1 MSLNVLASILSE
13 RLFHTWKDT
22 TTKSTALALQ
32 ACAKVF
38 SCFASMVQPQQL
50 AELGPSAFYRFVRLS
65 FQPAGQLRSPED
77 QHGLRSS
84 DCCWHWLGLGE
95 SFIFHGEK
103 RSSLLAQFTHGTD
116 PGRPDVQTSWVSSA
130 VPSGCIMMYVSI

>member
-103 RSSLLAQFTHGTD
+103 GAPCSHNSHMAPTLADLMCRHHGFHQQF
-116 PGRPDVQTSWVSSA
+116 RADVS
-130 VPSGCIMMYVSI
+130 